1 MDPSIPEGGW
11 DSCCRSGSHRRFR
24 AEPQGENRSSHLFQK
39 TTSRKSQPSLGE
51 YRRQYLEKPPEPAV
65 ARPNGGWRQSP
76 SIAGQ
81 TSNSVGQP
89 QDINLRAQGIH
100 PEPVFS
106 EPKGQTT
113 FGPVPGKAAPRWN
126 ASRFEPGTCR
136 IGERRLFSIGL
147 RRPGGPSD
155 PAIHSLRGIWPQAET
170 LPWQPGHVTLLPY
183 RTGFIG
189 RTDRPG
195 SVPRPH

>member
-1 MDPSIPEGGW
+1 MGGPFSPPAPGVRRGPSRPMDPSIPEGGW

-76 SIAGQ
+76 SIAGH

-89 QDINLRAQGIH
+89 QDINLRAQGIP

-126 ASRFEPGTCR
+126 ASRFEPRDMSPRGASPIFNR
-136 IGERRLFSIGL
+136 IAPDQGARPIPLSTASGESGH
-147 RRPGGPSD
+147 RPKP
-155 PAIHSLRGIWPQAET
+155 
-170 LPWQPGHVTLLPY
+170 
-183 RTGFIG
+183 
-189 RTDRPG
+189 
-195 SVPRPH
+195 